1 MLDKAFDTALEIDWT
16 ESLGRPLRLVV
27 STWDE
32 GLLVQSFG
40 DGEKEDLNITE
51 VGDWCF
57 KTADVAVEQW
67 RASFPIDVRSAIEV
81 LPRHNALIAHLAVRS
96 ESVTDLLINNPFLL
110 WCLCER
116 GQINSE
122 DLDAAETLARQK
134 QRILCQRVGL
144 NGTQQEVRLLR
155 SAAAVPFNN
164 DDLRAFF
171 RLLKKA
177 GVCNYL
183 SHQKEI
189 SADDIQLL
197 LRQPWLA
204 NCPARSLIPALRD
217 RGRLRIFSDVLRM
230 LENISVLQQCK
241 TVVALERLH
250 DRLVVELNESRG
262 KQLIRDELGQP
273 LPIPT
278 PPLAATE
285 TIHPITSQAEL
296 VEEGREMHHCIASH
310 LKSVVDGKFAV
321 YRMMEPERL
330 TIELLVMDGAQ
341 CFIREVR
348 GKYNRDP
355 MDTSVALIE
364 GWLFEA
370 SARENY

>member
-1 MLDKAFDTALEIDWT
+1 MLNKTFDTALEIDWT

-57 KTADVAVEQW
+57 KTADLAVEQW

-96 ESVTDLLINNPFLL
+96 ESVKDLLINNPFLL

-155 SAAAVPFNN
+155 SAAAVHFNN

-171 RLLKKA
+171 RLLKKP

-204 NCPARSLIPALRD
+204 NCPARSLIPALRN
-217 RGRLRIFSDVLRM
+217 RGHLRIFSDVLRM
-230 LENISVLQQCK
+230 LENISALQQCK

-262 KQLIRDELGQP
+262 KQLIRDEHGQP
-273 LPIPT
+273 LPIPA

-310 LKSVVDGKFAV
+310 LKSVVEGKFAV

-348 GKYNRDP
+348 GKHNRDP
-355 MDTSVALIE
+355 MDTSMALIE
-364 GWLFEA
+364 GWLFDA
-370 SARENY
+370 SAREDY

>member
-1 MLDKAFDTALEIDWT
+1 MLDKTFNTALEIDWT

-27 STWDE
+27 STWTE
-32 GLLVQSFG
+32 GLLVQSFEDG
-40 DGEKEDLNITE
+40 DKEDLNITE
-51 VGDWCF
+51 VADWCF

-67 RASFPIDVRSAIEV
+67 RASFPVDVRSAIEA

-96 ESVTDLLINNPFLL
+96 DSVKDLLTNNPLLL

-116 GQINSE
+116 GHINSS
-122 DLDAAETLARQK
+122 DLDAAETLARHK
-134 QRILCQRVGL
+134 QRNLCQRVGL

-171 RLLKKA
+171 RLLKKP

-183 SHQKEI
+183 SHQKVI

-204 NCPARSLIPALRD
+204 NCPARSLIPVLRD
-217 RGRLRIFSDVLRM
+217 QGYRRIFSDVLRM
-230 LENISVLQQCK
+230 LEDISALQQCK
-241 TVVALERLH
+241 TVAALERLH
-250 DRLVVELNESRG
+250 DRLVVNLNDGRSKE
-262 KQLIRDELGQP
+262 LIRDERGHP
-273 LPIPT
+273 LSIPT

-285 TIHPITSQAEL
+285 HILPITSQVEL
-296 VEEGREMHHCIASH
+296 IEEGREMHHCIASH

-321 YRMMEPERL
+321 YRMIAPERL
-330 TIELLVMDGAQ
+330 TIEVLVRDGGQ
-341 CFIREVR
+341 VFLREVR
-348 GKYNRDP
+348 GKYNCP
-355 MDTSVALIE
+355 PSSASMTVIE
-364 GWLFEA
+364 KWFSDG
-370 SARENY
+370 SNKTQ

>member
-1 MLDKAFDTALEIDWT
+1 MLNKTFDTALEIDWT
-16 ESLGRPLRLVV
+16 KSLGRPLRLVV

-32 GLLVQSFG
+32 GLLVQSIG

-57 KTADVAVEQW
+57 KTADLAVEQW
-67 RASFPIDVRSAIEV
+67 RASFPIDVRAAIEV
-81 LPRHNALIAHLAVRS
+81 LPSHNALIAHLAVRS

-122 DLDAAETLARQK
+122 DLDAAETLARKK
-134 QRILCQRVGL
+134 QRILCERVGL

-171 RLLKKA
+171 RILKKP

-183 SHQKEI
+183 SHQKELL
-189 SADDIQLL
+189 ADDIQLL

-204 NCPARSLIPALRD
+204 NYPARSLITALRD
-217 RGRLRIFSDVLRM
+217 RGHLRIFSDVLRM

-278 PPLAATE
+278 PPLSATE
-285 TIHPITSQAEL
+285 TIHPIRSQAEL

-310 LKSVVDGKFAV
+310 LKSVVEGKFAV

-330 TIELLVMDGAQ
+330 TIELLVMDGPQ

-348 GKYNRDP
+348 GKHNRDP
-355 MDTSVALIE
+355 MDTSMALIK
-364 GWLFEA
+364 GWLFDA
-370 SARENY
+370 SARENC